1 MAEQVHTQI
10 GNGENQYAT
19 PEDFR
24 RILNEDLNL
33 LYQLSFL
40 LTTDHQK
47 AERCLVESI
56 EDCANE
62 NGVFR
67 EFARPWTKRV
77 VVVNAIREL
86 KPRPIRSNSSL
97 LPSIGNQWRSDPT
110 GHFTADALQG
120 ACGLRPLCVRTVR
133 SRALP
138 GKRPCPSSRLLSFLS
153 SGSLDSRNRDI
164 VQYRPGGCSCKF
176 RSPIRDL
183 ANFLVTPQKFQLIL
197 DLPCPLVRI
206 VQRFRYEFI

>member
-24 RILNEDLNL
+24 RILDEDLNL

-97 LPSIGNQWRSDPT
+97 LPSIGNQWCSYCAFSSAT
-110 GHFTADALQG
+110 GKTTVPFFSAAQLPKFGKH
-120 ACGLRPLCVRTVR
+120 GL
-133 SRALP
+133 A
-138 GKRPCPSSRLLSFLS
+138 
-153 SGSLDSRNRDI
+153 
-164 VQYRPGGCSCKF
+164 Q
-176 RSPIRDL
+176 
-183 ANFLVTPQKFQLIL
+183 
-197 DLPCPLVRI
+197 
-206 VQRFRYEFI
+206 